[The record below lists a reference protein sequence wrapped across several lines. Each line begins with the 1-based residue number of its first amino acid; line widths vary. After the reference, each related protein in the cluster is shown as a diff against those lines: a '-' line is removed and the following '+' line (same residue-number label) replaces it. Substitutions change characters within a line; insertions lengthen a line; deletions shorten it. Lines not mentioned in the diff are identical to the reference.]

1 MPPSTTSPGP
11 FGQIGPAVAA
21 SDSPEAGYA
30 VGVHTRQVGADLAVP
45 GSAALIYAEWAR
57 LVAGAE
63 PADGQVRSLEDDG
76 FLVTVDEQVALRDIQ
91 LDGAGK
97 ATDVRECLP
106 GNRCPFISDVL
117 QPDSECE
124 PAIGCATV
132 DSASGTLRAIHVAT
146 LLNRR
151 PSVYYVYQLRT
162 EREITAILE
171 PGGSAKWDGK
181 SDYLVLSFGGLPPA
195 YSTETLT
202 VSYADGGTDQLIMS
216 FEIPLSASTTT
227 TAS

>member
-1 MPPSTTSPGP
+1 M
-11 FGQIGPAVAA
+11 
-21 SDSPEAGYA
+21 
-30 VGVHTRQVGADLAVP
+30 
-45 GSAALIYAEWAR
+45 
-57 LVAGAE
+57 
-63 PADGQVRSLEDDG
+63 RSLEDDG

-181 SDYLVLSFGGLPPA
+181 SDYLVLSFDGLPPA

-227 TAS
+227 TASYWGCAPGPHRRPARWRSRSALCSVQNLSQCHDLWGRAERATLAEISFCPRHGRRRFP